1 MIKSI
6 KTITSGYMDKSFES
20 RKNLSKLRSP
30 KSLLKKIKKSVGRD
44 QFGHISSRHRG
55 SGVKRLYR
63 VVSTLEKI
71 SSEQVKVI
79 SIDYDPNRS
88 ARIALVELTDKTKR
102 YIIAPENL
110 KPSDVI
116 KAGKDDDFE
125 IGDRSRLCDIPVGSQ
140 ISDIQIYP
148 ESNKYFARAAGV
160 HATILAVEGEYAL
173 VKLPSGETR
182 KININ
187 CYATVG
193 QVSNSDHSNIR
204 IGKAGRTRKMNIR
217 PHVRGK
223 VMSPRSH
230 PHGGG
235 EGVNPIGLK
244 YPKTPWGKIA
254 IGKKTRGAKKSDKFI
269 VKRAKER

>member
-1 MIKSI
+1 LFREI
-6 KTITSGYMDKSFES
+6 
-20 RKNLSKLRSP
+20 
-30 KSLLKKIKKSVGRD
+30 
-44 QFGHISSRHRG
+44 
-55 SGVKRLYR
+55 
-63 VVSTLEKI
+63 STLEKI
-71 SSEQVKVI
+71 SDQEATVV

-88 ARIALVELTDKTKR
+88 ARIALVELINGTKK

-110 KPSDVI
+110 KVGVKI
-116 KAGKDDDFE
+116 KSGKNDDFE
-125 IGDRSRLCDIPVGSQ
+125 IGDRSKLCDIPVGTQ

-148 ESNKYFARAAGV
+148 ESNKFFARAAGV
-160 HATILAVEGEYAL
+160 YATILAVEGEYAL
-173 VKLPSGETR
+173 LKLPSGETR
-182 KININ
+182 KVNIN

-193 QVSNSDHSNIR
+193 QVSNSDHSNVR
-204 IGKAGRTRKMNIR
+204 LGKAGRTRKMNIR

-254 IGKKTRGAKKSDKFI
+254 IGKKTRGERKSDKFI

>member
-1 MIKSI
+1 MLKVI
-6 KTITSGYMDKSFES
+6 KTITSGYIDQSFES
-20 RKNLSKLRSP
+20 RKDISKQRPP
-30 KSLLKKIKKSVGRD
+30 KSLLKKVKKSIGRD

-55 SGVKRLYR
+55 AGVKRLFR
-63 VVSTLEKI
+63 IISTLEKI
-71 SSEQVKVI
+71 SDKEVKVI

-88 ARIALVELTDKTKR
+88 ARIALVELINGTKK

-110 KPSDVI
+110 KSGDVI
-116 KAGKDDDFE
+116 KAGKNDDFE
-125 IGDRSRLCDIPVGSQ
+125 IGDRSRLSDIPVGSQ
-140 ISDIQIYP
+140 VCDIQIYP
-148 ESNKYFARAAGV
+148 DSDKFFARAAGV
-160 HATILAVEGEYAL
+160 YATILAVEGEYAL
-173 VKLPSGETR
+173 LKLPSGETR
-182 KININ
+182 KVNIN

-223 VMSPRSH
+223 VMSPKSH

>member
-1 MIKSI
+1 MIKTI
-6 KTITSGYMDKSFES
+6 KTITSGYLDQSFES
-20 RKNLSKLRSP
+20 RKDLSKLRPP

-63 VVSTLEKI
+63 VISTLEKI
-71 SSEQVKVI
+71 SDQQVKVV

-88 ARIALVELTDKTKR
+88 ARIALVELTNGIKK

-110 KPSDVI
+110 KIDDVV
-116 KAGKDDDFE
+116 KAGKNDDFE
-125 IGDRSRLCDIPVGSQ
+125 IGDRSRIGDIPVGSQ
-140 ISDIQIYP
+140 ISDVQIYP
-148 ESNKYFARAAGV
+148 DSNKFFARAAGV
-160 HATILAVEGEYAL
+160 CVTILAVEGEYAL
-173 VKLPSGETR
+173 IKLPSGETR
-182 KININ
+182 RVNIN
-187 CYATVG
+187 CYATIG
-193 QVSNSDHSNIR
+193 QVSNSDHANIR

-223 VMSPRSH
+223 AMSPRSH

-244 YPKTPWGKIA
+244 YPKTPWGKVA

>member
-6 KTITSGYMDKSFES
+6 KTITSGYIDQSFES
-20 RKNLSKLRSP
+20 RKDLSKLKSP

-44 QFGHISSRHRG
+44 QFGHVSSRHRG

-63 VVSTLEKI
+63 IISTLEKI
-71 SSEQVKVI
+71 SDEQVRVV

-116 KAGKDDDFE
+116 KAGKNDDFE
-125 IGDRSRLCDIPVGSQ
+125 VGDRSRLCDIPVGSQ

-160 HATILAVEGEYAL
+160 YATILAVEGEYAL

-182 KININ
+182 KVNIN
-187 CYATVG
+187 CYATIG